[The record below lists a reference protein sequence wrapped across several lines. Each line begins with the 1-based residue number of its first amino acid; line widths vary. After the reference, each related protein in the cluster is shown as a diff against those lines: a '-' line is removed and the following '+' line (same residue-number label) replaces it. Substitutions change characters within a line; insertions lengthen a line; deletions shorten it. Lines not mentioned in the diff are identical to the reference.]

1 MSNSVGAV
9 PYIDIHT
16 HLFFGVDDGSDS
28 IETSIEMARLA
39 ASNGTR
45 IIALTP
51 HFNPEDPYAESFNDP
66 EMKKGL
72 KMLKD
77 AVKKNGIPIDFVTG
91 MEVFCNEGIIDA
103 LELKTLVTLNG
114 TKHILVEFA
123 FGEDPMFV
131 RHILGRISEK
141 GLVPVLAHPERYFFV
156 QQNPRMIYDWVMS
169 GCVIQINKGS
179 IIGRFGEDAAKT
191 ARLLVG
197 HDLVHCVASDAHGTD
212 VRTPVLSEA
221 YDAICVNFGRECAKR
236 LFYTNPAHILLNK
249 RPVLGMPIPFG

>member
-1 MSNSVGAV
+1 MFFIRRNLGIIMLVLCILSVAV
-9 PYIDIHT
+9 FAGYIYIDV
-16 HLFFGVDDGSDS
+16 LSQRSDK
-28 IETSIEMARLA
+28 A
-39 ASNGTR
+39 
-45 IIALTP
+45 P
-51 HFNPEDPYAESFNDP
+51 
-66 EMKKGL
+66 
-72 KMLKD
+72 
-77 AVKKNGIPIDFVTG
+77 
-91 MEVFCNEGIIDA
+91 
-103 LELKTLVTLNG
+103 
-114 TKHILVEFA
+114 EFA

-131 RHILGRISEK
+131 RHVLGRISEK

-236 LFYTNPAHILLNK
+236 LFYTNPAHI
-249 RPVLGMPIPFG
+249 RPIPLSTLQPCSVHR